1 MTVADAR
8 PLGEP
13 GSLRRGSSALSA
25 QFCIEAFVTSQG
37 MEDSQGRGAQHASE
51 GAQHAAWDAKGMSRF
66 DFSRLDLGARVART
80 PAAAPEGENERVSAG
95 GRERQ
100 S

>member
-1 MTVADAR
+1 MTAADAR

-13 GSLRRGSSALSA
+13 GSLRRCSSALSA
-25 QFCIEAFVTSQG
+25 QFCIEAFATSQG
-37 MEDSQGRGAQHASE
+37 MDDSQGRGRIMHQ
-51 GAQHAAWDAKGMSRF
+51 GAQHATWDAKGMSRL